1 MILKAA
7 SHQPVSTW
15 EARHPSIIRSPLPA
29 PAPPPGCKLGE
40 VNRIERKTGPQ
51 ESRSPCPQNHTKL
64 NSFSRV
70 YWAGTNG
77 PDLMAEGTL
86 SLNYLDDPIWT
97 LCTSLSVGWT
107 SSNTFK
113 DEHYSEREGEAEK
126 WQRCI
131 FCTRISQLWHRVN
144 YWLQVVALCIIGC
157 LIVSWPLTISYKWA
171 YLLP

>member
-7 SHQPVSTW
+7 SHQPASTR
-15 EARHPSIIRSPLPA
+15 EARHPSIIHSPLPA

-77 PDLMAEGTL
+77 PDLMVEGTL
-86 SLNYLDDPIWT
+86 SLNYLDDHIWT
-97 LCTSLSVGWT
+97 LCTLLSVGWT
-107 SSNTFK
+107 SSSTFK
-113 DEHYSEREGEAEK
+113 DQNHSERKGEAEMHLPLH
-126 WQRCI
+126 QE
-131 FCTRISQLWHRVN
+131 FSALAQRVN
-144 YWLQVVALCIIGC
+144 YWLQVVALCIAGG
-157 LIVSWPLTISYKWA
+157 LTVS
-171 YLLP
+171 